1 MKKHTLKLLVMAVLR
16 FLRVEARRLPGASLM
31 RNVVKLL
38 IFCFIPSV
46 AAFSQ
51 SSTGTPVQP
60 SRLVVYES
68 FAGDSNADGQ
78 VMALSSSATYYFT
91 DHFSARAGVPIY
103 FDHISSS
110 LSSATTP
117 APTST
122 FSSGIGDIF
131 VTMRAAWKPPLL
143 NYATTLTGTAPTG
156 EQSRGFSTGHFT
168 FDWSNRFDRSFGILT
183 PFVGVGLANSVIDTP
198 YFMRPFTT
206 LGPLAHF
213 EGGAE
218 VKLSNSVNV
227 TISGYDIAPWGTQTL
242 ISRVITGSATGKTG
256 SANPKRQFENSH
268 QTTGTAALTKDDG
281 FSAGI
286 VFSPK
291 SYLDLSAAYTRS
303 AQYALD
309 SVSFGIG
316 VNVTA
321 LLGKT
326 LRP

>member
-1 MKKHTLKLLVMAVLR
+1 
-16 FLRVEARRLPGASLM
+16 M
-31 RNVVKLL
+31 RHVVKLL
-38 IFCFIPSV
+38 IFCFTPSI

-68 FAGDSNADGQ
+68 FAGDSNGDGQ
-78 VMALSSSATYYFT
+78 VMALNSSATYYFS
-91 DHFSARAGVPIY
+91 DHFSARAGIPIY

-110 LSSATTP
+110 LSTTTTSS
-117 APTST
+117 TST
-122 FSSGIGDIF
+122 LSSGLGDIF

-143 NYATTLTGTAPTG
+143 NYATALTGTAPTG
-156 EQSRGFSTGHFT
+156 EPSKGFSTGQFT

-183 PFVGVGLANSVIDTP
+183 PFVGVGLANSVADTP
-198 YFMRPFTT
+198 YFMRPFIT

-227 TISGYDIAPWGTQTL
+227 TLSGYDIAPWGTQTL
-242 ISRVITGSATGKTG
+242 ISRVITGSAAAKTG

-291 SYLDLSAAYTRS
+291 PYLDLSAAYTRS